1 MNNDT
6 KTITLTGDFVA
17 LVERESAAWLTHR
30 INKFGIMRDGGDIEV
45 PMTRKQQQRLFEL
58 VVRWRYSV
66 NWVTNE
72 RTIVVDQHLNLLHAG
87 ITL

>member
-1 MNNDT
+1 MKNDM
-6 KTITLTGDFVA
+6 KTITLTGNFVA

-30 INKFGIMRDGGDIEV
+30 INDFGIMRDNGDIEV

-66 NWVTNE
+66 NWVTPE
-72 RTIVVDQHLNLLHAG
+72 RATVIDQHLNLLHAG